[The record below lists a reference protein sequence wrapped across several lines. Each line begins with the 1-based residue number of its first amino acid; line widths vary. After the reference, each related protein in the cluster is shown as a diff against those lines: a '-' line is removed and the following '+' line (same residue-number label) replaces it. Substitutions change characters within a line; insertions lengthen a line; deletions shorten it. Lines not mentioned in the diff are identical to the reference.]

1 MTSHDQHVIDN
12 ICVCFAINSATDLHS
27 CTLLINNKHLNL
39 KKKNWMSNKLVWN
52 MIVSYGTN
60 FMKLT
65 FK

>member
-1 MTSHDQHVIDN
+1 M
-12 ICVCFAINSATDLHS
+12 CVCFAINSATDLHS